1 MVSTGINTNS
11 DSVELELKQGI
22 LFKNKL
28 IIDRLGITFGKKFV
42 PFSDIESLRY
52 GATNVSVNGIPTSVN
67 YTFDFLETNRK
78 KFRVAFAAVALSKK
92 SKSEATEDNSII
104 IDILWKH
111 LTSKIV
117 NKMIAT
123 LNSNGNIRVGN
134 FEIERS
140 GIRIFYRKL
149 FFIKK
154 EAFLPWKDCLK
165 GVGPGYLYIQS
176 AGNKRVLAKSVFL
189 RTWNLNAF
197 YSLLNY
203 LWADGNCYKLER
215 GEKI

>member
-1 MVSTGINTNS
+1 MIAAGTSINS
-11 DSVELELKQGI
+11 DTIELDVKQGV
-22 LFKNKL
+22 FKKKL
-28 IIDRLGITFGKKFV
+28 IIDRLGITFGKKYVLFNEV
-42 PFSDIESLRY
+42 ENLRY
-52 GATNVSVNGIPTSVN
+52 GTTNISVNGIPTSVR
-67 YTFDFLETNRK
+67 YDFHFLLTNNK
-78 KFRVAFAAVALSKK
+78 KFIVVFTAVALSKK
-92 SKSEATEDNSII
+92 STSEATEDNSAVINV
-104 IDILWKH
+104 LWKH

-123 LNSNGNIRVGN
+123 LNAKGSIKVGN
-134 FEIERS
+134 FEIERK

-149 FFIKK
+149 IFFKRDT
-154 EAFLPWKDCLK
+154 FLPWKDCLK

-176 AGNKRVLAKSVFL
+176 SANKRIKAKSVFL

-203 LWADGNCYKLER
+203 LWDNGNCYKLER

>member
-1 MVSTGINTNS
+1 MVTTSSGINT
-11 DSVELELKQGI
+11 DTVELEVKQGI

-28 IIDRLGITFGKKFV
+28 IIDRLGITFGKKYV
-42 PFSDIESLRY
+42 PYSDIESLRY

-67 YTFDFLETNRK
+67 YTFDFLETNQK

-92 SKSEATEDNSII
+92 SKSEATEDNSVII
-104 IDILWKH
+104 NVLWKH
-111 LTSKIV
+111 LTSKMV
-117 NKMIAT
+117 NKMIAA
-123 LNSNGNIRVGN
+123 LNAKGSVKVGN
-134 FEIERS
+134 FEIERN
-140 GIRIFYRKL
+140 GIRVSYRK
-149 FFIKK
+149 FIFNKQ
-154 EAFLPWKDCLK
+154 EVLLPWTDCLK

-176 AGNKRVLAKSVFL
+176 NSNKRIKAKSSFL

-203 LWADGNCYKLER
+203 LWADGNCFKLER